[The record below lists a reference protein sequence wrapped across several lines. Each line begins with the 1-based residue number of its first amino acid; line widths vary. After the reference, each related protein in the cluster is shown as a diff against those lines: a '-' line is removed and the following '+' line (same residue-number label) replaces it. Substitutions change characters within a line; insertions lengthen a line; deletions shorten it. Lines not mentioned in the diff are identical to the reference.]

1 MDKAKHDEADATLPM
16 RQLLLSRL
24 PKSPAAAAACQGG
37 AAEELE
43 GLAASQLRDRL
54 LALAPLDKAWVVKV
68 NQARGGTLLRLL
80 ISGFIVITI
89 YGQELCRV
97 GRPGNGPAAVG
108 GSAGRPRDYSRSF
121 QCFHR
126 APNNQS

>member
-1 MDKAKHDEADATLPM
+1 VDKAKHDEAGATLPM
-16 RQLLLSRL
+16 RQLLLARL
-24 PKSPAAAAACQGG
+24 PKSPAAAAAGQGG

-80 ISGFIVITI
+80 ISGFIVII
-89 YGQELCRV
+89 I
-97 GRPGNGPAAVG
+97 
-108 GSAGRPRDYSRSF
+108 SASSCLG
-121 QCFHR
+121 
-126 APNNQS
+126 

>member
-16 RQLLLSRL
+16 RQLLLSRR
-24 PKSPAAAAACQGG
+24 PKSPAAAAAAGQGG

-43 GLAASQLRDRL
+43 GLTASQLRDRL

-80 ISGFIVITI
+80 ISGCIDVLII
-89 YGQELCRV
+89 IIDGQ
-97 GRPGNGPAAVG
+97 
-108 GSAGRPRDYSRSF
+108 
-121 QCFHR
+121 
-126 APNNQS
+126 